1 MEMLSCK
8 LLKLLTYK
16 GNDSCCQLIDPCV
29 DKDLKDH
36 SSHLVLHFHKVGG
49 LAGDRFLK
57 RMIKIGA
64 AEAEIS

>member
-8 LLKLLTYK
+8 LSKLLTYK

-49 LAGDRFLK
+49 LAGDRF
-57 RMIKIGA
+57 
-64 AEAEIS
+64 